1 VDLATGASNRLTFD
15 PATDGNPL
23 WSTDGSQI
31 IWQSTRGGGWGI
43 YRKASNGS
51 GNEEVLYKS
60 NMFPNGALTDW
71 SRDGRFVLFHAARSG
86 DGKVT
91 KTDVWALPVG
101 PGTSADRQPIP
112 VVQTPASEV
121 GAYVSPDGR
130 WVAYMS
136 DESGKSELYVQAFA
150 PESKPG
156 AAATTGKWMVSK
168 GSMGA
173 ARWRNDGKELAF
185 LNSDGGIMSVDVTAD
200 QAFHA
205 TAPKMLFQ
213 LPKSVTAL
221 GGSTPGARMD
231 VTRDLQRFLVSVPAQ
246 SKARQEFTVVLNWQA
261 GLKH

>member
-1 VDLATGASNRLTFD
+1 
-15 PATDGNPL
+15 
-23 WSTDGSQI
+23 
-31 IWQSTRGGGWGI
+31 
-43 YRKASNGS
+43 
-51 GNEEVLYKS
+51 
-60 NMFPNGALTDW
+60 
-71 SRDGRFVLFHAARSG
+71 
-86 DGKVT
+86 
-91 KTDVWALPVG
+91 
-101 PGTSADRQPIP
+101 
-112 VVQTPASEV
+112 VQTPASEV